1 VFCDVG
7 RLVLWLLALSVVVG
21 VRWPAWCS
29 GHREKKNKKS
39 STVVAVGVRVLVAG
53 CDDWH
58 VLWWPECSVVAG
70 KVAAAIGKKF
80 PAI

>member
-1 VFCDVG
+1 MVAGIVCSGWCKV
-7 RLVLWLLALSVVVG
+7 ASVVQ
-21 VRWPAWCS
+21 RPS
-29 GHREKKNKKS
+29 RQKKKKKS